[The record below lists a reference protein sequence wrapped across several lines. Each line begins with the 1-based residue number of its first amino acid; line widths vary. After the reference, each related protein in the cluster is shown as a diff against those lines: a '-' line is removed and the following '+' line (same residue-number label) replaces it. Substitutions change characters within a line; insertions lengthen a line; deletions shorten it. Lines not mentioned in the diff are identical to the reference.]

1 MTPELRRGRVGDG
14 LTSVAAAFERASA
27 ADDALRNAVDEA
39 RALGRTWQEI
49 GDAIGTSRQAAYR
62 RFGRPVTM
70 NTPGTEAALPG
81 AAEKAVAL
89 LADLIAGRWADVRR
103 DFDVRMTATLTTGR
117 LADAWTETVAMLGAC
132 ERMGEPG
139 TLRVGGYTVVH
150 VPLHCAAGE
159 ATARVSFDD
168 DGAVAGLHLVPA

>member
-1 MTPELRRGRVGDG
+1 MTPELRRGHVGDG

-27 ADDALRNAVDEA
+27 ADEALRNAVDEA

-49 GDAIGTSRQAAYR
+49 ADAMGTSRQAAYQ

-70 NTPGTEAALPG
+70 HTPSAEATLPG
-81 AAEKAVAL
+81 AADKAVAL
-89 LADLIAGRWADVRR
+89 LADLIAGHWDDVHQA
-103 DFDVRMTATLTTGR
+103 FDARMTADLTTGR
-117 LADAWTETVAMLGAC
+117 LVAAWTATVATLGAC

-159 ATARVSFDD
+159 LTARVSFDD
-168 DGAVAGLHLVPA
+168 DGAVAGLHLLPV